1 MEKEELTKIVG
12 PENVLDDSGVLEIY
26 SKDQS
31 FVAQRRPKMVVKP
44 HSGSEVQKVVKW
56 ANQSGTPLVPISSGP
71 PHFRGDTIPSLG
83 GTVIVDLSGMNRII
97 RIDRRNKMLMVEP
110 GVTFNQVI
118 PELTKNGLRIPM
130 PLLPRMQKSVVGSLL
145 EREPITIPK
154 YQWHMPDP
162 LRCLNVIWGSGDEL
176 RTGDAGGHGE
186 LEEQWKMNLAQV
198 CGLGPVQTDYFRLL
212 LAGQGTIGIATW
224 ASVKCELLPKLQK
237 LLFVQSN
244 TLDEL
249 IRFAYRVLKFRYGDE
264 IFFMNNM
271 YLASIFGDKPELID
285 SLKNQIPR
293 WVLTICISGDGLFPE
308 DKLKVQEQ
316 DVKAM
321 AQQFGLGFT
330 PSISGVKEGQ
340 ILDAMKQCSR
350 DPYWKLGY
358 KGGCQD
364 IFFLTTLDKTPKFIT
379 TMNAV
384 AESKGYPA
392 SDIGIYLQ
400 PMMQGV
406 ACHCEF
412 SLPYNPLNSTDSAKM
427 EELFDEGSRVL
438 LQNGAFFSRPYGLW
452 SDLAFGR
459 DAQQT
464 IALRK
469 IKGIFDPN
477 NVLNPGKLCF

>member
-145 EREPITIPK
+145 EREPITTPK

-285 SLKNQIPR
+285 SLKNQLPR

-330 PSISGVKEGQ
+330 SLNLRGEGRA
-340 ILDAMKQCSR
+340 DTGRNEAM
-350 DPYWKLGY
+350 
-358 KGGCQD
+358 
-364 IFFLTTLDKTPKFIT
+364 F
-379 TMNAV
+379 
-384 AESKGYPA
+384 
-392 SDIGIYLQ
+392 
-400 PMMQGV
+400 QG
-406 ACHCEF
+406 
-412 SLPYNPLNSTDSAKM
+412 S
-427 EELFDEGSRVL
+427 VL
-438 LQNGAFFSRPYGLW
+438 ETW
-452 SDLAFGR
+452 
-459 DAQQT
+459 
-464 IALRK
+464 I
-469 IKGIFDPN
+469 
-477 NVLNPGKLCF
+477 